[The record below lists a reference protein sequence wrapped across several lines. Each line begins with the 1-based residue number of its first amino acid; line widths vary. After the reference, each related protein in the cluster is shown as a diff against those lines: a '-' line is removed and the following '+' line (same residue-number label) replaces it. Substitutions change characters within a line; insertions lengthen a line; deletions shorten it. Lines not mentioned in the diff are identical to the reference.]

1 MGPQDVSPAARG
13 SAGWGDTACSELL
26 QPLNAPAPPCP
37 PGVWHGHPR
46 RLLGDVPELLSPGW
60 RGWGTLLA
68 TDREGEAQKGPQL
81 VLEGKEG
88 LSHPYPGAAPSH
100 ASRGASPAHRRVP
113 LLSLLVP
120 LIAAA
125 GGEGVSAGTR
135 RSPHISPASSG
146 PAEPLEIRV
155 LLRCRASEE
164 LLQSSHPGHLPA
176 PPAGSGAILHDF
188 MSSFKFLCAAAARMG
203 TPPHRVPPRLWRA
216 ALGCSSPQERLRSC
230 DNQQQ
235 GQVPARW
242 WHLRP
247 PASICTIGAGASGIN
262 RDCQPGVGHAGDAGS
277 LQPRSSRDP
286 KGCGVPAATGQ
297 EGPESRRRFSV
308 PHWTR
313 LSLPPLRRCC

>member
-81 VLEGKEG
+81 VLERKEG

-247 PASICTIGAGASGIN
+247 PASTCTVGAEASGIN
-262 RDCQPGVGHAGDAGS
+262 RDCQPRVGHAGDAGS
-277 LQPRSSRDP
+277 LQPRSNRDP
-286 KGCGVPAATGQ
+286 KGCGVPAASGQ

>member
-81 VLEGKEG
+81 VLERKEG

-176 PPAGSGAILHDF
+176 HRLAAVLFYMILCLPSNF
-188 MSSFKFLCAAAARMG
+188 SVR
-203 TPPHRVPPRLWRA
+203 R
-216 ALGCSSPQERLRSC
+216 
-230 DNQQQ
+230 QQ
-235 GQVPARW
+235 GWEHPHTGYPQGCGEQRWAVPRRRRGSVA
-242 WHLRP
+242 
-247 PASICTIGAGASGIN
+247 ATI
-262 RDCQPGVGHAGDAGS
+262 
-277 LQPRSSRDP
+277 SSRDKSLRGGGTSAHQHP
-286 KGCGVPAATGQ
+286 PA
-297 EGPESRRRFSV
+297 
-308 PHWTR
+308 
-313 LSLPPLRRCC
+313 LSELKPLG